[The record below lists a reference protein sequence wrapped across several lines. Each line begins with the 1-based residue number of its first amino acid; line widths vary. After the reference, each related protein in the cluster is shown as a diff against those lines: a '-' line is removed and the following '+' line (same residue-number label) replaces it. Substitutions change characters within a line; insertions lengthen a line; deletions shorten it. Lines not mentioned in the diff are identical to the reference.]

1 MILFQLLNEHTRIND
16 SSGREMRVIQVFT
29 LAFQFILNDFVR
41 SILQNKFLAEL
52 MRKMLVLPSA
62 WNEKTQLFLKNAAAE
77 VTWK

>member
-1 MILFQLLNEHTRIND
+1 MILFQLVNEHTRIND
-16 SSGREMRVIQVFT
+16 SSGREMRVIDVLT
-29 LAFQFILNDFVR
+29 LAFQFILSDCVR
-41 SILQNKFLAEL
+41 STKSLAEL